1 MKNVDLISEKFKL
14 ELVIP
19 RQDEDK
25 QVEINAILS
34 SLATISE

>member
-14 ELVIP
+14 ELFIP

-25 QVEINAILS
+25 QVE
-34 SLATISE
+34 TQF